1 MEVPEPEE
9 ADEVT
14 ALLDIYS
21 KLTEQDDGN

>member
-1 MEVPEPEE
+1 MEVPEPAE

-21 KLTEQDDGN
+21 KLTKQDDGN